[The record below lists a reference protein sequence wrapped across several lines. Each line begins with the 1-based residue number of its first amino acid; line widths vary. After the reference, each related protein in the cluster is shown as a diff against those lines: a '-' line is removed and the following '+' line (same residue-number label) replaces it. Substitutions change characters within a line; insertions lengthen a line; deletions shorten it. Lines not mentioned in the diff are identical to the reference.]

1 MANQIRATMNA
12 ESPLFFFYDYV
23 DPASFV
29 LALRLESEAMDTKAH
44 LQLRPFEVNPP
55 PHSLLDPTEGDWH
68 DHWSRAMEDARDV
81 GVELSRPWIVPWS
94 RKAHELARHAE
105 DHDRFLEIHNAL
117 FRAYLIE
124 GKDIGRVD
132 VLVALARESGLD
144 PFTTK
149 AALDVDAHTDEIEG
163 MRGDG
168 LERGVVRPPALRS
181 GSRVLNGC
189 PDTQE
194 LRRFLAV
201 VAESN
206 EP

>member
-1 MANQIRATMNA
+1 MNA
-12 ESPLFFFYDYV
+12 ENPVFFFYDYV

-29 LALRLESEAMDTKAH
+29 LMLRLEKGAMDTKVD
-44 LQLRPFEVNPP
+44 LRLRPFEVNPP
-55 PHSLLDPTEGDWH
+55 PHTLLDPNEGHWH
-68 DHWSRAMEDARDV
+68 DHWTRTLEEARGI

-94 RKAHELARHAE
+94 RKAHELARHAS

-132 VLVALARESGLD
+132 VLVSLARESGLD
-144 PFTTK
+144 PFKTK

-163 MRGDG
+163 MRGEG
-168 LERGVVRPPALRS
+168 IEQGVIQPPALRS
-181 GSRVLNGC
+181 GRRVLHGC